1 MKYIYLI
8 IILFLITGCTYKED
22 YKEDYNILED
32 NSIRFIKENNNTT
45 FLINKDN
52 TYYLLP
58 LSNTSFNEDVDYLIK
73 INNTKYNIK
82 YKEEYILKNDI
93 VLQDIEFKIND
104 KIEIIINNKKFC
116 IYLKELNRDNFIGCD
131 FIYLYNIDK
140 DFYITLNNNILV
152 LFYDSY
158 TKFNYK
164 FMYELSR
171 VWIDSYTIDSTSY
184 TTLTLYEDN
193 FNISSYKIRGK
204 TIHKE

>member
-8 IILFLITGCTYKED
+8 ITLFLITGCTYKED

-32 NSIRFIKENNNTT
+32 NSIRFIKENNSTT

-58 LSNTSFNEDVDYLIK
+58 LSNTSFNEDIDYLIK
-73 INNTKYNIK
+73 INNTNYNIK
-82 YKEEYILKNDI
+82 YKEEYTLKNDI
-93 VLQDIEFKIND
+93 VLQDVEFKIND

-116 IYLKELNRDNFIGCD
+116 IYLKELNRDNFMDCD

>member
-8 IILFLITGCTYKED
+8 ITLFLITGCTYKED

-32 NSIRFIKENNNTT
+32 NSIRFIKENNSTT

-116 IYLKELNRDNFIGCD
+116 IYIKELNRDNFMDCD

>member
-8 IILFLITGCTYKED
+8 ITLFLITGCTYKED

-32 NSIRFIKENNNTT
+32 NSIRFIKENNSTT

-58 LSNTSFNEDVDYLIK
+58 LSNTSFNEDIDYLIK
-73 INNTKYNIK
+73 INNTNYNIK
-82 YKEEYILKNDI
+82 YKEEYTLKNDI
-93 VLQDIEFKIND
+93 VLQDVEFKIND

-116 IYLKELNRDNFIGCD
+116 IYLKELNRDNFMDCD

-193 FNISSYKIRGK
+193 FNVSSYKIRGK

>member
-1 MKYIYLI
+1 M
-8 IILFLITGCTYKED
+8 D
-22 YKEDYNILED
+22 
-32 NSIRFIKENNNTT
+32 
-45 FLINKDN
+45 
-52 TYYLLP
+52 
-58 LSNTSFNEDVDYLIK
+58 
-73 INNTKYNIK
+73 
-82 YKEEYILKNDI
+82 
-93 VLQDIEFKIND
+93 
-104 KIEIIINNKKFC
+104 
-116 IYLKELNRDNFIGCD
+116 CD

-193 FNISSYKIRGK
+193 FNVYSYKIRGK

>member
-8 IILFLITGCTYKED
+8 ITLFLITGCTYKED

-32 NSIRFIKENNNTT
+32 NSIRFIKENNSTT

-193 FNISSYKIRGK
+193 FNVYSYKIRGK

>member
-8 IILFLITGCTYKED
+8 ITLFLITGCTYKED

-32 NSIRFIKENNNTT
+32 NSIRFIKENNSTT

-73 INNTKYNIK
+73 INNTNYNIK
-82 YKEEYILKNDI
+82 YKEEYILKNNI
-93 VLQDIEFKIND
+93 VLQDVEFKIND

-116 IYLKELNRDNFIGCD
+116 IYIKELNRDNFMDCD

-193 FNISSYKIRGK
+193 FNVYSYKIRGK

>member
-8 IILFLITGCTYKED
+8 ITLFLITGCTYKED

-32 NSIRFIKENNNTT
+32 NSIRFIKENNSTT

-58 LSNTSFNEDVDYLIK
+58 LSNSSFSEDVDYLIK
-73 INNTKYNIK
+73 INNTNYNIK

-116 IYLKELNRDNFIGCD
+116 IYLKELNRDNFIDCD

-193 FNISSYKIRGK
+193 FNVSSYKIRGK

>member
-8 IILFLITGCTYKED
+8 ITLFLITGCTYKED

-32 NSIRFIKENNNTT
+32 NSIRFIKENNSTT
-45 FLINKDN
+45 FFINKDN

-58 LSNTSFNEDVDYLIK
+58 LSNTSFNEDIDYLIK
-73 INNTKYNIK
+73 INNTNYNIK
-82 YKEEYILKNDI
+82 YKEEYILKNNI
-93 VLQDIEFKIND
+93 VLQDVEFKIND

-116 IYLKELNRDNFIGCD
+116 IYLKELNRDNFMDCD

-193 FNISSYKIRGK
+193 FNVSSYKIRGK

>member
-8 IILFLITGCTYKED
+8 ITLFLITGCTYKED

-32 NSIRFIKENNNTT
+32 NSIRFIKENNSTT

-73 INNTKYNIK
+73 INNTNYNIK
-82 YKEEYILKNDI
+82 YKEEYILKNNI
-93 VLQDIEFKIND
+93 VLQDVEFKIND

-116 IYLKELNRDNFIGCD
+116 IYLKELNRDNFMGCD

-193 FNISSYKIRGK
+193 FNVSSYKIRGK

>member
-8 IILFLITGCTYKED
+8 ITLFLITGCTYKED

-32 NSIRFIKENNNTT
+32 NSIRFIKENNSTT

-58 LSNTSFNEDVDYLIK
+58 LSNSSFNEDVDYLIK

-116 IYLKELNRDNFIGCD
+116 IYLKELNRDNFMDCD

-193 FNISSYKIRGK
+193 FNVSSYKIRSK

>member
-8 IILFLITGCTYKED
+8 ITLFLITGCTYKED

>member
-8 IILFLITGCTYKED
+8 ITLFLITGCTYKED

-32 NSIRFIKENNNTT
+32 NSIRFIKENNSTT

-73 INNTKYNIK
+73 INNTNYNIK
-82 YKEEYILKNDI
+82 YKEEYILKNNI
-93 VLQDIEFKIND
+93 VLQDVEFKIND

-116 IYLKELNRDNFIGCD
+116 IYIKELNRDNFMDCD

-140 DFYITLNNNILV
+140 DFYITLNNDILV

-193 FNISSYKIRGK
+193 FNVYSYKIRGK

>member
-8 IILFLITGCTYKED
+8 ITLFLITGCTYKED

-32 NSIRFIKENNNTT
+32 NSIRFIKENNSTT

-58 LSNTSFNEDVDYLIK
+58 LSNSSFSEDVDYLIK

-104 KIEIIINNKKFC
+104 KIEIIINNKKIC

-184 TTLTLYEDN
+184 TTLTLYEDD
-193 FNISSYKIRGK
+193 FNVSSYKIRGK

>member
-8 IILFLITGCTYKED
+8 ITLFLITGCTYKED

-32 NSIRFIKENNNTT
+32 NSIRFIKENNSTT
-45 FLINKDN
+45 FFINKDN
-52 TYYLLP
+52 IYYLLP
-58 LSNTSFNEDVDYLIK
+58 LSNSSFSEDVDYLIK

-116 IYLKELNRDNFIGCD
+116 IYLKELNRDNFIDCD

-193 FNISSYKIRGK
+193 FNVYSYKIRGK

>member
-32 NSIRFIKENNNTT
+32 NSIRFIKENNSTT

>member
-8 IILFLITGCTYKED
+8 ITLFLITGCTYKED

-32 NSIRFIKENNNTT
+32 NSIRFIKENNSTT

-58 LSNTSFNEDVDYLIK
+58 LSNTSFNEDIDYLIK
-73 INNTKYNIK
+73 INNNNYNIK

-93 VLQDIEFKIND
+93 VLQDVEFKIND

-116 IYLKELNRDNFIGCD
+116 IYLKELNRDNFMDCD

-193 FNISSYKIRGK
+193 FNVSSYKIRGK

>member
-8 IILFLITGCTYKED
+8 ITLFLITGCTYKED

-32 NSIRFIKENNNTT
+32 NSIRFIKENNSTT

-58 LSNTSFNEDVDYLIK
+58 LSNTSFNEDIDYLIK
-73 INNTKYNIK
+73 INNNNYNIK

-116 IYLKELNRDNFIGCD
+116 IYLKELNRDNFMDCD

-140 DFYITLNNNILV
+140 DFYITLDNNILV

-158 TKFNYK
+158 TKLNYK

-193 FNISSYKIRGK
+193 FNVSSYKIRGK

>member
-8 IILFLITGCTYKED
+8 ITLFLITGCTYKED

-32 NSIRFIKENNNTT
+32 NSIRFIKENNSTT

-58 LSNTSFNEDVDYLIK
+58 LSNTSFNEDIDYLIK
-73 INNTKYNIK
+73 INNTNYNIK
-82 YKEEYILKNDI
+82 YKEEYILKNNI
-93 VLQDIEFKIND
+93 VLQDVEFKIND

-116 IYLKELNRDNFIGCD
+116 IYIKELNRDNFMDCD

-140 DFYITLNNNILV
+140 DFYITLNNDILV

-171 VWIDSYTIDSTSY
+171 VWIDSYTIDSNSY

>member
-8 IILFLITGCTYKED
+8 ITLFLITGCTYKED

-32 NSIRFIKENNNTT
+32 NSIRFIKENNSTT

-58 LSNTSFNEDVDYLIK
+58 LSNTSFNEDIDYLIK

-116 IYLKELNRDNFIGCD
+116 IYIKELNRDNFMDCD

-193 FNISSYKIRGK
+193 FNVSSYKIRGK

>member
-8 IILFLITGCTYKED
+8 ITLFLITGCTYKED

-32 NSIRFIKENNNTT
+32 NSIRFIKENNSTT

-58 LSNTSFNEDVDYLIK
+58 LSNTSFNEDIDYLIK
-73 INNTKYNIK
+73 INNTNYNIK
-82 YKEEYILKNDI
+82 YKEEYTLKNDI
-93 VLQDIEFKIND
+93 VLQDVEFKIND

-116 IYLKELNRDNFIGCD
+116 IYLKELNRDNFMYCD

-171 VWIDSYTIDSTSY
+171 VWIGSYTIDSTSY

>member
-32 NSIRFIKENNNTT
+32 NSIRFIKENNSTT

-58 LSNTSFNEDVDYLIK
+58 LSNSSFNEDVDYLIK

-116 IYLKELNRDNFIGCD
+116 IYLKELNRDNFMDCD

-171 VWIDSYTIDSTSY
+171 VWIDSYTIDSNSY
-184 TTLTLYEDN
+184 TTLTLYEDD
-193 FNISSYKIRGK
+193 FNVSSYKIRGK